1 MQEFEFDFTYKCP
14 ENLKTYIVA
23 VTAAVSQAVAQADSD
38 WDAKDYVEI
47 AEVHVWATNGTD
59 PMEYEEGFEIPEKVI
74 YDEISA
80 QIRAAEISRLF
91 DEEDGGF

>member
-1 MQEFEFDFTYKCP
+1 MQEFEFDFTYECP
-14 ENLKTYIVA
+14 ENLKTYVVA
-23 VTAAVSQAVAQADSD
+23 VTAAVSQSVAQAESD

-47 AEVHVWATNGTD
+47 TEVHVWAKNGTD
-59 PMEYEEGFEIPEKVI
+59 AMEYEEGFEIPEKVI